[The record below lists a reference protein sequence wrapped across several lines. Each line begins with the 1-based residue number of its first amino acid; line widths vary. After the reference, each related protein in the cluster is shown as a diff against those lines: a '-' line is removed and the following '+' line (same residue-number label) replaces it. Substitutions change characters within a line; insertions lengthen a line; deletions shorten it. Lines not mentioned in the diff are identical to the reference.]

1 MQDFEKIFSL
11 LKKID
16 TLSFEEVDIALDNLK
31 IHTKKNKPAQLIKN
45 KTTNQEKNFYVDEE
59 EEEKNFVF
67 RSPIIGTL
75 YLTPGPDDP
84 PFIQVGEEIK
94 IGQTVCLIEAMKI
107 FNEIKSDV
115 NGVVPKILID
125 NESLLEYNQEIFIIK
140 KF

>member
-115 NGVVPKILID
+115 NGVVTKILVD
-125 NESLLEYNQEIFIIK
+125 NESPVEYNQEIFIIK

>member
-1 MQDFEKIFSL
+1 M
-11 LKKID
+11 
-16 TLSFEEVDIALDNLK
+16 
-31 IHTKKNKPAQLIKN
+31 IKN

-115 NGVVPKILID
+115 NGVVTKILVD
-125 NESLLEYNQEIFIIK
+125 NESPVEYNQEIFIIK

>member
-1 MQDFEKIFSL
+1 MQDLEKIFSL

-31 IHTKKNKPAQLIKN
+31 IHTKKNKPAQLVKN
-45 KTTNQEKNFYVDEE
+45 KTTDQEKNFYVDEE

-115 NGVVPKILID
+115 NGVVTKILVD
-125 NESLLEYNQEIFIIK
+125 NESPVEYNQEIFIIK

>member
-1 MQDFEKIFSL
+1 MQDLEKIFSL

-45 KTTNQEKNFYVDEE
+45 KTTDQEKNFYVDEE
-59 EEEKNFVF
+59 EEEKKFVF

-115 NGVVPKILID
+115 NGVVTKILVD
-125 NESLLEYNQEIFIIK
+125 NESPVEYNQEIFVIK